1 MIRTVVHFVDSDT
14 FGGSEQSLLHLLHG
28 LDPARWRPVL
38 LHHPA
43 PGLAR
48 LVDGAAALG
57 VAVREVPRMSD
68 ADFAW
73 RIPAF
78 LRSLGSE
85 QPAVFHAH
93 LSWPLACKFGLI
105 AARVRRVPAIV
116 ATAQLFVEA
125 LVNRSVRW
133 QQRLVSAG
141 VHRYFAVSRDVAG
154 RLASSFG
161 IPAAKLRVV
170 YNGIDPGPFD
180 APVSPVL
187 RAELTGGTSR
197 AVVLTSAR
205 LAAQKGLDTLLA
217 AAALVPDAVFVIA
230 GDGPDRAVLET
241 RARGLGIAERVRFLG
256 PRPDVPQLLAVADLF
271 VLPSLFEGLPLA
283 VLEAMAAAKPVVASR
298 IGGTDEAVVESV
310 TGLLVPPSDPG
321 ALAGAI
327 RTVLADPQ
335 LALRLGAA
343 GRARV
348 IETFSAERM
357 VQAVE
362 ASYGELLAP
371 GARG

>member
-105 AARVRRVPAIV
+105 
-116 ATAQLFVEA
+116 
-125 LVNRSVRW
+125 W

-154 RLASSFG
+154 RLASSFS